1 VYDQTGL
8 PDVAANTQARTSDVW
23 PGTDAGTFYV
33 QVNATGPWKLTIVD
47 TP

>member
-8 PDVAANTQARTSDVW
+8 TDVAANTQARTSDVW

-33 QVNATGPWKLTIVD
+33 HVNATGPWKLTIVD
-47 TP
+47 TQ